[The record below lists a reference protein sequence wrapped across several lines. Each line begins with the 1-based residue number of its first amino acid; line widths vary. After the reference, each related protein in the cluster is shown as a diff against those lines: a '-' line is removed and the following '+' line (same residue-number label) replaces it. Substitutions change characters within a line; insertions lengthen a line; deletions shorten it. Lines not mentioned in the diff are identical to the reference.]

1 MEDTQYC
8 QDVNSFQLDLQI
20 QCNPSQNLSKL
31 FRGHG
36 QTDPK
41 VYVERQKTWKS
52 QHNIQRREQSWST
65 FTTQLQDLL
74 HGIKTGW
81 Y

>member
-1 MEDTQYC
+1 MENTQYC

-20 QCNPSQNLSKL
+20 QCIPNQNLSKL
-31 FRGHG
+31 FCGHG

-41 VYVERQKTWKS
+41 IYLARQKTWKN
-52 QHNIQRREQSWST
+52 QHNIQRKQSWKM

-74 HGIKTGW
+74 HGIKTVW